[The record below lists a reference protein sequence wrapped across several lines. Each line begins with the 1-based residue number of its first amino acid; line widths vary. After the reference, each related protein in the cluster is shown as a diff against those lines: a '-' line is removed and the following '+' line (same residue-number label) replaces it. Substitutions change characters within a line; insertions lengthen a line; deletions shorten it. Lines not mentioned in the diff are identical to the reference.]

1 MIKQT
6 LPKIGAAMP
15 VSALELHREWLI
27 DGQRDL
33 EIQDGFSPDVL
44 DGDWRAVVAQAKSL
58 LDGYSGRM
66 GIHGPFVSLS
76 IMARDP
82 KIRAVVTDRLRQG
95 IEFAYELG
103 ATHMVVHSPFEYF
116 GTPFLPHSPGH
127 GQTEQIA
134 LVHQTLDPIVA
145 LAEQAN
151 CTLVIEDIYDKNS
164 GPLLALIRSFESEN
178 VRLSID
184 IGHAY
189 IKQLDGGPTPDQ
201 WVREGGD
208 LLAHMHLQDTD
219 GHIDRHWQP
228 GVGAINWFALFEA
241 IGTLAHQP
249 RLLLEIRPKEA
260 IQDAARWLAAQ
271 GLAQ

>member
-1 MIKQT
+1 MTEQT
-6 LPKIGAAMP
+6 LPVVGAAMP

-27 DGQRDL
+27 TDQRDL

-44 DGDWRAVVAQAKSL
+44 DGDWRAVVAEAKSL
-58 LDGYSGRM
+58 LDGYTGRM

-82 KIRAVVTDRLRQG
+82 KIRAVVTDRLLQG
-95 IEFAYELG
+95 IEFAHELG

-127 GQTEQIA
+127 GQAEQFA
-134 LVHQTLDPIVA
+134 LIHQTLDPVVT
-145 LAEQAN
+145 QAKDAGV
-151 CTLVIEDIYDKNS
+151 TLVIENIHDKNS
-164 GPLLALIRSFESEN
+164 GPLLALIRSFETEY
-178 VRLSID
+178 VRSSID

-201 WVREGGD
+201 WVREAGP

-219 GHIDRHWQP
+219 GHIDRHWHP

-241 IGTLAHQP
+241 IATLDQKP

-260 IQDAARWLAAQ
+260 VQVSAQ
-271 GLAQ
+271 WFAERGLAR